1 MGERQECM
9 KEEIRESDNDSESA
23 TGVQSRA
30 DAYVAAGT
38 RTDED
43 VF

>member
-9 KEEIRESDNDSESA
+9 REEIRESDNDSEPA

-30 DAYVAAGT
+30 DREVI
-38 RTDED
+38 
-43 VF
+43 